1 MAIVCDN
8 TKKTE
13 YDLVIWEKSLIF
25 ACDKQ
30 IEVLQYILQSS
41 KINFHI
47 KYIDNYAKK
56 VFCNVINNIT
66 VFPFNARR
74 GSNNK

>member
-1 MAIVCDN
+1 MVRRIIRGTREEDMAIVCDN

-25 ACDKQ
+25 ACNKQ
-30 IEVLQYILQSS
+30 IEVFILQNS

-47 KYIDNYAKK
+47 KIYSYI
-56 VFCNVINNIT
+56 
-66 VFPFNARR
+66 
-74 GSNNK
+74 